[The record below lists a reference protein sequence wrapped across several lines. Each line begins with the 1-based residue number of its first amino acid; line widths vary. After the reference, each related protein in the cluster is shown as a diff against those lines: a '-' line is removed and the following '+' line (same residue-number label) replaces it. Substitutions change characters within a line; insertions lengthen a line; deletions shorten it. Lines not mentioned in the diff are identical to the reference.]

1 MYIPASP
8 RDANTR
14 ILYTAINDLSRPL
27 RQPCR
32 APWPCYPLPM
42 AIDVKKPQGKT
53 RRGTGRSRVSG
64 KHQITIP
71 IGAFTE
77 AGLREGDVVRV
88 EAQGRGRVL
97 IARMDDL
104 IDEYA
109 GCLHT
114 GGELGRT
121 VRGLRQEWD

>member
-1 MYIPASP
+1 
-8 RDANTR
+8 
-14 ILYTAINDLSRPL
+14 
-27 RQPCR
+27 
-32 APWPCYPLPM
+32 M
-42 AIDVKKPQGKT
+42 AVNVKKLKGES
-53 RRGTGRSRVSG
+53 RHSAGRSRVLG

-71 IGAFTE
+71 IGAFRE
-77 AGLREGDVVRV
+77 AGLHEGDVVQIK
-88 EAQGRGRVL
+88 AQGRGRVL

-109 GCLHT
+109 GCLST